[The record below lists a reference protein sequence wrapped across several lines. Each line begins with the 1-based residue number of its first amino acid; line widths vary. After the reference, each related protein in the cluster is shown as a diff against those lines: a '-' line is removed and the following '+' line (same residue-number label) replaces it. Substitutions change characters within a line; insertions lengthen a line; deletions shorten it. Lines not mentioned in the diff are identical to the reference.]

1 VPEECQI
8 LNKIWTHKTVLL
20 LPRLKTS
27 AWRLLRQELATKECA
42 ASFFFPFFSFFSFF
56 WKHIDKHNKERSKI
70 EIDQHLFFHCNFARA
85 VWFSSGPPTRTDFIP
100 VEVDGIQNS
109 IAKIL
114 PPTSKECLA
123 IQQEVEESLH
133 GTHETQADIHTTV
146 LSLTRADT
154 TEPSIYAGAHWQP
167 GHDHPLTTTHH
178 STNTTAGMQNPL
190 PSGGGIYWKYV
201 SVALLTLGTHA
212 RDRGTRSFWME

>member
-1 VPEECQI
+1 ME
-8 LNKIWTHKTVLL
+8 
-20 LPRLKTS
+20 
-27 AWRLLRQELATKECA
+27 
-42 ASFFFPFFSFFSFF
+42 ASTIGISYKRVRCKGFFSPFFSFLSFF

-70 EIDQHLFFHCNFARA
+70 EIDQHLFFHCNFARE

-114 PPTSKECLA
+114 LPTSKECLA

-201 SVALLTLGTHA
+201 VWPSSPWRACKRPRDSVLLDGVAGREEKKKIAFLPA
-212 RDRGTRSFWME
+212 